1 MRKFLVSLLL
11 MALMIPFAAKA
22 DVIIGDGTNSDR
34 SIPFDVYYYNSWQE
48 SVYLAEEIGGPCVI
62 NSIAWY
68 CDYASSLSCSDLR
81 IYFG

>member
-1 MRKFLVSLLL
+1 MRKSIFALVLSLLVGFL
-11 MALMIPFAAKA
+11 APGLAKA

-68 CDYASSLSCSDLR
+68 CD
-81 IYFG
+81 